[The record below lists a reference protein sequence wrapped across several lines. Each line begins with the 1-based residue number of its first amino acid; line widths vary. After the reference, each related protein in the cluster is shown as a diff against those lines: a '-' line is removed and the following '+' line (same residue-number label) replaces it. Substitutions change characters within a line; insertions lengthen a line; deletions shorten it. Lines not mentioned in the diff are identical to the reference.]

1 MYEIENLCLS
11 SSKMLEVV
19 KNYDQ
24 EEIDNDQ
31 R

>member
-11 SSKMLEVV
+11 CSKMLEVV